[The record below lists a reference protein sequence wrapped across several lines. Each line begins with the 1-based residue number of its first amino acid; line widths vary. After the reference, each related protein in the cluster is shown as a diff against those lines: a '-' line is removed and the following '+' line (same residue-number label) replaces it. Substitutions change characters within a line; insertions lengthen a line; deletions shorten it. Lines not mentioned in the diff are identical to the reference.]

1 MKKRIAILLGMALVV
16 GSLAGCGGGK
26 VASVQKTPAAGEET
40 DGEAAPTGKT
50 ETESG
55 ETAAI
60 GDSENVKNEMSER
73 TFKTG
78 LAVRADIS
86 GSKDAAEEDGAAQ
99 TDVTMAAVTVDAEGR
114 IVTCVIDS
122 LQTKIG
128 FNEEGKLTT
137 DLSAEILTKQELG
150 GDYGMKVASSIG
162 KEWNE
167 QADAF
172 AAYCVGKTLEEVSG
186 IAVSEAGKA
195 EEADLASSVTIGVAD
210 FISLVTEAVDNAR

>member
-16 GSLAGCGGGK
+16 GSLAGCGAGA
-26 VASVQKTPAAGEET
+26 VASVQKTPAANEESDAEATPTGESETVKEET
-40 DGEAAPTGKT
+40 
-50 ETESG
+50 
-55 ETAAI
+55 
-60 GDSENVKNEMSER
+60 SER
-73 TFKTG
+73 IFKTG
-78 LAVRADIS
+78 LAVSIDIS
-86 GSKDAAEEDGAAQ
+86 GSKDAAEEDGTAQ
-99 TDVTMAAVTVDAEGR
+99 TDVTMAAVTVDAEGK
-114 IVTCVIDS
+114 IVACTIDS
-122 LQTKIG
+122 LQVKIG

-137 DLSAEILTKQELG
+137 DLASEFQTKQELG

-172 AAYCVGKTLEEVSG
+172 AAYCVGKTIEEVNG